1 MTIETPSKELLV
13 VKIGTD
19 TIINGNGLDY
29 DVLRHVT
36 GDIADLIHEN
46 IRVVLVSSGA
56 VGAGI
61 PSHAT
66 AEQRRILRTMKP
78 TVSTLGQHKLMAAF
92 GYHFDNH
99 GIEVAQ
105 WLTEPHDF
113 DSEESRTTMLEN
125 FGNLGALEGV
135 YGRPIV
141 PILNTNDFVTRAGFD
156 TDNDRLAGFVAR
168 IFPGV
173 RKRLLPL
180 TDKPGLLR
188 NVHDNTSVVREV
200 RAGQDNW
207 RQYIAAEKSQN
218 GTGSMLPKCE
228 VAEEA
233 ALEDILTTIGYGK
246 ARGAIRRLLA
256 REEGTTF
263 LPPGYTEN
271 L

>member
-1 MTIETPSKELLV
+1 MTIEAPSKELLV

-19 TIINGNGLDY
+19 TIINGSGLDY
-29 DVLRHVT
+29 EVLRHVT

-66 AEQRRILRTMKP
+66 AAQRKILRTMKP
-78 TVSTLGQHKLMAAF
+78 TVSTLGQHKLMGAF
-92 GYHFDNH
+92 GYHFENH

-113 DSEESRTTMLEN
+113 ASEESQETMLANFEN
-125 FGNLGALEGV
+125 VDALEGV

-141 PILNTNDFVTRAGFD
+141 PVLNTNDFVTRAGFE
-156 TDNDRLAGFVAR
+156 TDNDRLAGFAAH

-173 RKRLLPL
+173 RKRLLLL
-180 TDKPGLLR
+180 TNKPGLLR
-188 NVHDNTSVVREV
+188 DVHDDSTVVREV
-200 RAGQDNW
+200 RVGQDNW
-207 RQYIAAEKSQN
+207 RQHIAAEKSQN
-218 GTGSMLPKCE
+218 GTGSMLSKCE

-263 LPPGYTEN
+263 LPPGYTGH